1 LGDDLPACEDGVF
14 RDELAV
20 VVVVPDVPVNDNLEE
35 DLNPG
40 G

>member
-1 LGDDLPACEDGVF
+1 LGEDLPACEVGVF

-20 VVVVPDVPVNDNLEE
+20 VVVVPDVPVNDNLDV
-35 DLNPG
+35 DLKPG